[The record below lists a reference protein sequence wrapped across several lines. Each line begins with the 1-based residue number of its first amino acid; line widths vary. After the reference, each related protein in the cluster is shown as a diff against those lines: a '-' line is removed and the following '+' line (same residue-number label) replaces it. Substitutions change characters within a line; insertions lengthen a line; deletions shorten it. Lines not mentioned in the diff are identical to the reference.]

1 MDTSY
6 LRSRFGDVIALL
18 NRFGLSDDESI
29 SYVVMNMK
37 GTLRAS
43 ELAESL
49 HMPRTKAYRVMNG
62 LQEKG
67 AVEIVSASPMMFRAH
82 PISSLVSFL
91 LMNTEQSLTSLRND
105 SKPIVERF
113 ETEISSE
120 EVADA
125 PSLGFSF
132 RIMRGLTPILSTIGE
147 MILSS
152 GELVKMVLD
161 SRNLFRVA
169 SGSTIIYLLRKIEEG
184 SNISLLSQKTESTE
198 EIVSGLRDRF
208 PIRFVDTQKLPN
220 FVVTDNGE
228 SFQFLGEGTNRGGHL
243 GHGPSGFWCNSPSY
257 SSRLNGLF
265 NMLWDEEGKML
276 GNDKQSLEVN

>member
-82 PISSLVSFL
+82 PISSLV
-91 LMNTEQSLTSLRND
+91 
-105 SKPIVERF
+105 
-113 ETEISSE
+113 
-120 EVADA
+120 
-125 PSLGFSF
+125 
-132 RIMRGLTPILSTIGE
+132 
-147 MILSS
+147 
-152 GELVKMVLD
+152 
-161 SRNLFRVA
+161 
-169 SGSTIIYLLRKIEEG
+169 
-184 SNISLLSQKTESTE
+184 
-198 EIVSGLRDRF
+198 
-208 PIRFVDTQKLPN
+208 
-220 FVVTDNGE
+220 
-228 SFQFLGEGTNRGGHL
+228 
-243 GHGPSGFWCNSPSY
+243 
-257 SSRLNGLF
+257 
-265 NMLWDEEGKML
+265 
-276 GNDKQSLEVN
+276 